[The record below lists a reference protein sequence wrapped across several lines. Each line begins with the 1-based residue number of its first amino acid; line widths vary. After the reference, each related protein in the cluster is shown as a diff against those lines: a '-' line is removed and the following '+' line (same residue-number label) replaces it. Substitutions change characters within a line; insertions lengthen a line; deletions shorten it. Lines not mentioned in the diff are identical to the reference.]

1 MQSGKGLACAL
12 GAAIV
17 VSACAGY
24 ARTTASPAAAPA
36 PSAPAAAD
44 PLAGSTLIPS
54 NEELERLIA
63 YASRVRFLSP
73 VVLRSELAAAQDEHR
88 GAPSAF
94 TRLKLAALISAR
106 QAPFRD
112 DLRAREFVLA
122 AEAGAD
128 GAMRDLAALWLQ
140 QLDERIALE
149 RALEDERRQRQTA
162 QKKLEQLKTIEE
174 EIDRRPS
181 TPVVPSR

>member
-12 GAAIV
+12 GAAMV

-24 ARTTASPAAAPA
+24 ARTAASP
-36 PSAPAAAD
+36 PSPPRAQTAAD
-44 PLAGSTLIPS
+44 PRPRNVAVASS
-54 NEELERLIA
+54 EELGRLIA
-63 YASRVRFLSP
+63 YASRLRFFSP
-73 VVLRSELAAAQDEHR
+73 VVLRSELAAAQKQHR
-88 GAPSAF
+88 DAPSAY
-94 TRLKLAALISAR
+94 TQLKLAALISAHR
-106 QAPFRD
+106 APFRD
-112 DLRAREFVLA
+112 DLRAREYLVA
-122 AEAGAD
+122 AEAGAH

-149 RALEDERRQRQTA
+149 RALHDERRARHTA